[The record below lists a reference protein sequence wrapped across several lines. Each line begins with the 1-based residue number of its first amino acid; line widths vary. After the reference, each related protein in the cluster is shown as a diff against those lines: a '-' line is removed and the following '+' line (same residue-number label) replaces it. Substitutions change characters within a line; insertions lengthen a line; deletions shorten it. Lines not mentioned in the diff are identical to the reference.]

1 MNIEFVWDRNSLF
14 QADTVSS
21 VPCLIEKNIVRESV
35 IKMKNG
41 KAAGPSRV
49 VSYMLKAAGEAG
61 VHMITDLVNQ
71 IIVERIIPVEWYLN
85 TIINFYNG
93 KRDSLEKGN

>member
-1 MNIEFVWDRNSLF
+1 MKIRKKLWKSYHEKFVNIEFVWDRNSLF

-41 KAAGPSRV
+41 KAAGPSGV

-71 IIVERIIPVEWYLN
+71 IIVERIIPVE
-85 TIINFYNG
+85 
-93 KRDSLEKGN
+93 